1 VFRLDSNLRK
11 HLLLTCASKSLIAFG
26 MTNLKDLSAQQLQ
39 QIIDIKQ
46 QIEDLQSELDSIAGG
61 GGTGKRLGRPPGRP
75 KGTGQGPGRPRKKHK
90 MSAAGR
96 RAIAL
101 AAKKRWAAYR
111 GKAKPAKTGKK
122 RKMSAAARKKMAE
135 VAKARWA
142 KAKAAGKMRL

>member
-1 VFRLDSNLRK
+1 MN
-11 HLLLTCASKSLIAFG
+11 I
-26 MTNLKDLSAQQLQ
+26 KDLSAQQLQ

-46 QIEDLQSELDSIAGG
+46 QIEDLQSKLDSIAGG

-75 KGTGQGPGRPRKKHK
+75 KGTGRGVGRPRKKHK

-96 RAIAL
+96 KAIAL

-111 GKAKPAKTGKK
+111 GKKGTKSAKPAMKK
-122 RKMSAAARKKMAE
+122 RKFSAAARKKMAE

-142 KAKAAGKMRL
+142 KAKAAGKTTL

>member
-1 VFRLDSNLRK
+1 
-11 HLLLTCASKSLIAFG
+11 
-26 MTNLKDLSAQQLQ
+26 MTTLKDLTVTQLE
-39 QIIDIKQ
+39 QIISIKE
-46 QIEDLQSELDSIAGG
+46 QIEALQTRLSSIEGG

-75 KGTGQGPGRPRKKHK
+75 KATGQGPGRLRKKHK

-111 GKAKPAKTGKK
+111 GNKSAKTVKPVKK
-122 RKMSAAARKKMAE
+122 RKMSAAARRKMAE

-142 KAKAAGKMRL
+142 KAKAAGKTTL